1 MFASLSPLLTDLYQ
15 LTMAYA
21 YWKQDVHEQE
31 AVFHLFF
38 RKPPFKGSYAIAAGL
53 ELAIEWLSAFRF
65 SESELTYLSQLK
77 GNDGKALFEDDFLDY
92 LRDLKL
98 SCDIAAIPEGRL
110 VFAHEPLMRV
120 QGPLLQCQLLETA
133 LLNIINFSTLIASK
147 ASRIVKAAG
156 GDPVLEFGL
165 RRAQGPDGGVGAS
178 RAAYIGGCVGTS
190 NVLAGYQYGI
200 PIKGTHAHSWVMS
213 FDTEEEAFENY
224 AEAMP
229 NNCIFLVD
237 TYDTI
242 EGVYKAIEIGKKL
255 RSKGHEMLGVRLDS
269 GDLAALSIEARKI
282 LDEAG
287 FPHASIVASND
298 LDEYRMR
305 ELKAKGAKINVWGIG
320 TRLATA
326 YDQPALGGV
335 YKLAALK
342 NEAGEWDYKV
352 KLSEQKIKVSNP
364 GVLNVRRSRD
374 KDGKLNG
381 DIIWNEMGTQPK
393 GEFTTFAG
401 EAKLWQPYAEEDLLL
416 PIFEK
421 GRLVYEIPLLEN
433 VRSLCQAELSQL
445 GEAFQALDEPEVFPV
460 GLEAELQHTKDALI
474 QSLQNAETNE

>member
-1 MFASLSPLLTDLYQ
+1 MFTSTSPLLTDLYQ

-21 YWKQDVHEQE
+21 YWKQEVHEQE

-38 RKPPFKGSYAIAAGL
+38 RKAPFKGSYAISAGL
-53 ELAIEWLSAFRF
+53 ELAIEWLNAFGF
-65 SESELTYLSQLK
+65 SENELAYLGELK
-77 GNDGKALFEDDFLDY
+77 GNDGNALFEDAFLEY
-92 LRDLKL
+92 LRNMEF
-98 SCDIAAIPEGRL
+98 SCNIAAIPEGKV
-110 VFAHEPLMRV
+110 VFPHEPLLRV

-133 LLNIINFSTLIASK
+133 LLNIINFSTLIATK
-147 ASRIVKAAG
+147 ASRIVKAAE

-190 NVLAGYQYGI
+190 NVLAGYQFGI

-213 FDTEEEAFENY
+213 FDTEEEAFARY

-242 EGVYKAIEIGKKL
+242 AGVNKAIEVGKEL
-255 RSKGHEMLGVRLDS
+255 RTKGHEMLGIRLDS
-269 GDLAALSIEARKI
+269 GDLAALSVEARKI

-287 FPHASIVASND
+287 FPQASIVASND

-342 NEAGEWDYKV
+342 NEEGEWEYKI
-352 KLSEQKIKVSNP
+352 KLSEQKIKISNP

-374 KDGKLNG
+374 ENGMLNG
-381 DIIWNEMGTQPK
+381 DVIWNELGSQPK
-393 GEFTTFAG
+393 GEFVTFAG
-401 EAKLWQPYAEEDLLL
+401 QQKQWQPVEEEDLLK
-416 PIFEK
+416 PIYK
-421 GRLVYEIPLLEN
+421 QGKLVYDIPPLEN
-433 VRSLCQAELSQL
+433 VRSLCLRELSQL
-445 GEAFQALDEPEVFPV
+445 GEEYQSLDSPAFYPL
-460 GLEAELQHTKDALI
+460 GLETELQNTKEALI
-474 QSLQNAETNE
+474 ESLQNA